1 MLVSHDN
8 TEIVTGGHGARRQEA
23 THKRVLGKLLTER
36 SDDAPDGLHGSHGVG
51 DRLDLRIRREG
62 SLVDHGSAVKQV
74 EDIVCSAVVG
84 IELRC
89 GGVAD
94 DAHHTIVND
103 PLLLVAGTGGENFGV
118 LVADCKGDGGGSE
131 GNTVV
136 QVSVDDLNEKIAGF
150 DGNERLP
157 KGGAEFCESLERE
170 GLAIPAFI
178 LALGAALSHTTMGQV
193 VAFHLILTLVAVVAV
208 HEETLYGVQSRHNLR
223 CEVIWCWA
231 LLSVK
236 TMEEGKAEEE
246 RLERE
251 GEV

>member
-1 MLVSHDN
+1 MLVPHDN
-8 TEIVTGGHGARRQEA
+8 TEIVTGRHGARRQEA

-36 SDDAPDGLHGSHGVG
+36 SDEAPDGLNGSHGVG

-62 SLVDHGSAVKQV
+62 SLVDHGSAEKQV

-84 IELRC
+84 IELPC
-89 GGVAD
+89 VGVVG
-94 DAHHTIVND
+94 DAHHAVVKYV
-103 PLLLVAGTGGENFGV
+103 LLLVVGTGGENVGV
-118 LVADCKGDGGGSE
+118 VVADCKGDGGGSE
-131 GNTVV
+131 GDIVLH
-136 QVSVDDLNEKIAGF
+136 VSVDDLDEKIAGF
-150 DGNERLP
+150 DWNERLP

-178 LALGAALSHTTMGQV
+178 LTLGAALSHATMGQV
-193 VAFHLILTLVAVVAV
+193 VAFHLILILVAVVAV
-208 HEETLYGVQSRHNLR
+208 HEETLYGVQSRHDLR
-223 CEVIWCWA
+223 CKVIWCWA